1 MDLKHENIEKV
12 KIYINVEPLGL
23 KFGAVFKKNETF
35 QTVINFILSQ
45 IKKLN
50 INFELGRINE
60 DKTGAILL
68 TDNLVGD
75 FLENNDE
82 ITIYSNEY
90 GFIRNNFPGENERNS
105 SRKIY
110 FLKNVSNLYK
120 SKNFLKKKRNE
131 KPKND
136 KKEGK
141 KEEKKE
147 ENEDESEE
155 KQKPSEKKKEKNK
168 TPIGNKEN
176 NTNKKEKNK
185 KENEKENKKE
195 KNKDNKKDKIIEEKE
210 KSKRLE
216 KKEYLPSESEDE
228 EKNE

>member
-90 GFIRNNFPGENERNS
+90 GFIRNNFPGGNERNS

-155 KQKPSEKKKEKNK
+155 KQKPSETKKEKNK

-185 KENEKENKKE
+185 KEN
-195 KNKDNKKDKIIEEKE
+195 
-210 KSKRLE
+210 
-216 KKEYLPSESEDE
+216 
-228 EKNE
+228 